1 MRQTCLRGVYT
12 WAYLFVRFS
21 LSGTFKTTRT
31 SPVNN
36 ELKQQVTV
44 PVKTSRTKKLRV
56 ARLGLS
62 NTRPVRTN
70 TADRAPNM
78 STRRIHVGV
87 LVCKVCI
94 EWNIQNNQYQPSE
107 QRVET
112 TGYGAGG
119 NLKNE
124 KITSCKTRAGQH
136 APRTQKHCRPCATH
150 AHDTEVRARTCLHGL
165 FSVEH
170 SYQPGTRPVHIEL

>member
-1 MRQTCLRGVYT
+1 M
-12 WAYLFVRFS
+12 FVRFV

-62 NTRPVRTN
+62 NTRPVRIN

-87 LVCKVCI
+87 LVCKVFI
-94 EWNIQNNQYQPSE
+94 EWNIRNNPYQPSE
-107 QRVET
+107 ERVEI
-112 TGYGAGG
+112 YFV
-119 NLKNE
+119 
-124 KITSCKTRAGQH
+124 
-136 APRTQKHCRPCATH
+136 P
-150 AHDTEVRARTCLHGL
+150 EVPVHLYRYSIFQVFYMYIL
-165 FSVEH
+165 
-170 SYQPGTRPVHIEL
+170 GTRTVKYIHGYPHTYMYVCVVCIQYVLHVPVVHVRRYVHVCTNVYVVCRLVS